1 MNTEMLKDMGN
12 TDGAMV
18 VLTTVFLR
26 KEKRMV
32 KEFGKKQLF
41 NRNAINIMVNIKMI

>member
-18 VLTTVFLR
+18 PLTTVFLR

-41 NRNAINIMVNIKMI
+41 NRNAINIMGNIKMI